1 MDFPY
6 EEVKRQ
12 AEYALWQRYKNVNA
26 ISVRYPFTIGEDD
39 YTKRLLFYI
48 EHTIKGIS
56 MNIDNIDYQMS
67 YIRSDEAGKFISF
80 LVDKD
85 YTGALNG
92 SSDGT
97 ISLREILN
105 YVESKT
111 SKKAILSIDGDTTPY
126 NGEPEYSINTNRAK
140 SLGFQFTNIND
151 WIFNLVD
158 YYINLTESSSA
169 AN

>member
-12 AEYALWQRYKNVNA
+12 AECALWQRYKNVNA
-26 ISVRYPFTIGEDD
+26 IAVRYPFTIGEDD

-111 SKKAILSIDGDTTPY
+111 SKKAILSIDGDTAPY